1 MDDFEMIVLSV
12 LANLQGCNK
21 KEIGGR
27 DEIGDYTVSTVNTI
41 DAGWETA
48 IWKGHGTIVVVA
60 RYATKEEALQGHQDW
75 IKVCELCPTT
85 AWSVQKDEYV
95 TL

>member
-1 MDDFEMIVLSV
+1 MDRFESLVYGI
-12 LANLQGCNK
+12 LASLQGYK
-21 KEIGGR
+21 SEVGGK
-27 DEIGDYTVSTVNTI
+27 DEVGDYTVSTVNTI

-48 IWKGHGTIVVVA
+48 IWKGNGEIVVVA

-75 IKVCELCPTT
+75 IEVCKLNPTT
-85 AWSVQKDEYV
+85 AWSVQTDEYV